1 MAGGLGAALRGA
13 LARGGGAARGG
24 AGAGVGAGGLAPGGA
39 RRRAAGGHG
48 AGAAVGTTVL
58 CVRKGD
64 EVVVMADGQ
73 VTMGAEVVKPNVR
86 KVRRIGAGG
95 NVIGGFAGATADAFT
110 LFERLETKLEEH
122 PGQLTRAAVELAKA
136 WRTDKYLRRLDAVMV
151 VADSEQS
158 LQITGGGDVLEPHD
172 GIIGIGSGGSY
183 ALSAARALAD
193 VPGMD
198 AMAIAKKS
206 MGIAADLCIYT
217 NHNFTVEALPK
228 RKDDESEAEKGE
240 DGASQKGE

>member
-1 MAGGLGAALRGA
+1 
-13 LARGGGAARGG
+13 
-24 AGAGVGAGGLAPGGA
+24 
-39 RRRAAGGHG
+39 
-48 AGAAVGTTVL
+48 
-58 CVRKGD
+58 
-64 EVVVMADGQ
+64 
-73 VTMGAEVVKPNVR
+73 
-86 KVRRIGAGG
+86 
-95 NVIGGFAGATADAFT
+95 
-110 LFERLETKLEEH
+110 
-122 PGQLTRAAVELAKA
+122 
-136 WRTDKYLRRLDAVMV
+136 MV

-217 NHNFTVEALPK
+217 NHNFTVETLPK
-228 RKDDESEAEKGE
+228 RKDDESEAGQGGDGAGDKGE
-240 DGASQKGE
+240 